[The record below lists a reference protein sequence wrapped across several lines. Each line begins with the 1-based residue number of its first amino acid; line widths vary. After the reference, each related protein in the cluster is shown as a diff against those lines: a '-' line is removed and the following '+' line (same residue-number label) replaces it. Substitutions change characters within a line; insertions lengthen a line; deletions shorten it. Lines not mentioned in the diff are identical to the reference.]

1 MRSPEDVFQ
10 DMEGDRASREA
21 EIRLLE
27 NIASKTDNEDEQRM
41 LRRSIVV
48 LTYSHLE
55 GFCKFAL
62 TSYSSA
68 INSAKLPCDAVVTP
82 LAAAALTKVFAALR
96 DVNAK
101 HPYFSK
107 VFADDSKLH
116 RTAREHA
123 FLDQLTLVMST
134 VVEIPDDAINT
145 ESNLSPNVLKRNMY
159 QLGLDYLPV
168 DPHAGTIYK
177 LLNDRNSIAHGDRL
191 KEPST
196 EDVQRYTTSAFEV
209 MKFVQAEIFNAL
221 NKKSYVRQKAA

>member
-1 MRSPEDVFQ
+1 MRSPEAVFQ

-27 NIASKTDNEDEQRM
+27 NIAAKSESEAEQRM

-48 LTYSHLE
+48 LAYSHLE

-68 INSAKLPCDAVVTP
+68 INSAKLPCEAVVTP
-82 LAAAALTKVFAALR
+82 LAAAALAKVFAALR
-96 DVNAK
+96 DVNSK

-116 RTAREHA
+116 RAAREHA

-134 VVEIPDDAINT
+134 IVEIPDEAINT
-145 ESNLSPNVLKRNMY
+145 ESNLSPNVLKRNMF
-159 QLGLDYLPV
+159 QLGLDYLLV
-168 DPHAGTIYK
+168 DPHAGAIYR

-191 KEPST
+191 KEPSK
-196 EDVQRYTTSAFEV
+196 EDVQKYTSAAFEV

-221 NKKSYVRQKAA
+221 DQKSYVRPKAA